1 MFLILRILIL
11 SFLFYKIEAQ
21 PPLTSL
27 SQKSNHFISTDSYG
41 LTWISSVDGVN
52 VFNGNDVRVYRPGT
66 YNMIGSN
73 IQSSFFED
81 CNHNVWF
88 STYNAMHKY
97 ERHRDDFKVFQF
109 RDTIGKVI
117 TDSYKVIAYSNGF
130 VFLRFGDYIGIVDI
144 NTDVLFRYFHL
155 SLMNDRYFDV
165 LFKGEDLHIIN
176 SDNFNI
182 HLITWNKC
190 LSKKPTKTILLSE
203 NNLTNVLWKDQNT
216 ILYSQSATN
225 VVQQYNL
232 NNKTSSPFYT
242 HATPIRH
249 MAYDANSRLLVVED
263 GYTAYLV
270 NPELQDVISTHP
282 WPPSLEGNSSPINIQ
297 GDIIWQGV
305 DGKGIR
311 YFHKNKQKFRH
322 HRLVKDGR
330 PANARSIVRTNDRT
344 YWYGSRDY
352 GIGRF
357 DIFGNHLDH
366 FHQKNNKSPSDFVL
380 QLLPLSDGSLL
391 ATGGEKLSLYHKKRD
406 AFLSLQQKNSNQ
418 PFFIGTVATLSDSLI
433 FCINYNDFQN
443 LYQIS
448 LFPDNAF
455 VLKPV
460 PVLGTQKKD
469 EVVHVFSA
477 FSNNLILNINTTD
490 VALVTYENKSFHIRK
505 RYNINVSVNHVL
517 PHGDSLYL
525 STSNG
530 LFITDK
536 NMSAKPVKIT
546 DKTNLLSQNIY
557 CTLAHQNEIF
567 LSTNNGLMSY
577 SKETNTSHVF
587 SLSDGIQDLEY
598 NSTAAF
604 KNEDGT
610 MFFGGINGINIFHPD
625 SINFLQKPALI
636 HFSEI
641 LINDEKDPR
650 CVHANGLQELS
661 LDYTDNTVT
670 FRFNG
675 IDYADPTTIR
685 LRYKLVDYDK
695 NEIES
700 DNQNGLVRYANL
712 PPGEYTFL
720 VYATNSEG
728 IWNEEARKLKINIKP
743 PFWLT
748 WWFRLLVVLVAIGS
762 GYGIV
767 RSFYKRKIEKKNQ
780 LLREQS
786 LIIEKQIAIEAERT
800 RIATEMHDDLGS
812 GLTKI
817 RYLSE
822 RALKNTSDPDEIAQ
836 IKNIADQSNT
846 LVSNMSEIIW
856 ALNSRFDTTENLIG
870 YLRRYIV
877 EYLEDHHIPHQLV
890 TNHEHEDIPVT
901 GEKRRNVFSPERNSA
916 QQCQICKSR
925 KNRNHFF
932 DR

>member
-1 MFLILRILIL
+1 
-11 SFLFYKIEAQ
+11 
-21 PPLTSL
+21 
-27 SQKSNHFISTDSYG
+27 
-41 LTWISSVDGVN
+41 
-52 VFNGNDVRVYRPGT
+52 
-66 YNMIGSN
+66 MIGSN

-88 STYNAMHKY
+88 STYNALHKY

-109 RDTIGKVI
+109 RDTTGKVI
-117 TDSYKVIAYSNGF
+117 TDSYKVIAYTNGF

-182 HLITWNKC
+182 HLITWNQY
-190 LSKKPTKTILLSE
+190 LSRKPTKTILLSE
-203 NNLTNVLWKDQNT
+203 NNLTKVLWKDQNT
-216 ILYSQSATN
+216 ILYSKSATN
-225 VVQQYNL
+225 VIQQYNL
-232 NNKTSSPFYT
+232 NNKTSSTYYT
-242 HATPIRH
+242 HTSPIRH
-249 MAYDANSRLLVVED
+249 MAYDAKSRLLVVED
-263 GYTAYLV
+263 GFASHLL
-270 NPELQDVISTHP
+270 NPDFKDVISSHP

-311 YFHKNKQKFRH
+311 YFHKNKQKFHH
-322 HRLVKDGR
+322 HRFVIDGR
-330 PANARSIVRTNDRT
+330 PANARSIVRTNDGT
-344 YWYGSRDY
+344 YWYSSRDY

-366 FHQKNNKSPSDFVL
+366 YHQKNNKSPSDFVL

-391 ATGGEKLSLYHKKRD
+391 ATGGENLSLYHKKRD
-406 AFLSLQQKNSNQ
+406 AFIPLKQKNSNQ
-418 PFFIGTVATLSDSLI
+418 PFFIGAVATLADSLI

-443 LYQIS
+443 LYLIR
-448 LFPDNAF
+448 LLPDNAF

-460 PVLGTQKKD
+460 PVSGTQKKD
-469 EVVHVFSA
+469 ELVHVFS
-477 FSNNLILNINTTD
+477 SLSTNLILNINTTD
-490 VALVTYENKSFHIRK
+490 VALVTYENKSVHIQK
-505 RYNINVSVNHVL
+505 RYNINASVNHVL

-530 LFITDK
+530 LFITDN
-536 NMSAKPVKIT
+536 NMLAKPVKIM

-557 CTLAHQNEIF
+557 CTLAHQNEFF

-577 SKETNTSHVF
+577 SKKTNTSHVF

-625 SINFLQKPALI
+625 SITFLQKPAMI

-685 LRYKLVDYDK
+685 LRYQLVDYDK

-720 VYATNSEG
+720 VYATNSDG
-728 IWNEEARKLKINIKP
+728 IWNKEARKLKINIKP

-780 LLREQS
+780 LLREQT

-822 RALKNTSDPDEIAQ
+822 RALKNTADPNEIAQ

-856 ALNSRFDTTENLIG
+856 ALNSRFDTAENLIG

-877 EYLEDHHIPHQLV
+877 EYLDDHHL
-890 TNHEHEDIPVT
+890 NHKITVDSNIQEVPLT
-901 GEKRRNVFSPERNSA
+901 GEKRRNIFLIIKEILHNTVKYSGTEMVEINITTGQNVEINIFEKGGRGFEIEEAIKRGNGLYNIQKRIEVIQGKISYLRSSEGM
-916 QQCQICKSR
+916 K
-925 KNRNHFF
+925 FF
-932 DR
+932 ISCPLKPQENL